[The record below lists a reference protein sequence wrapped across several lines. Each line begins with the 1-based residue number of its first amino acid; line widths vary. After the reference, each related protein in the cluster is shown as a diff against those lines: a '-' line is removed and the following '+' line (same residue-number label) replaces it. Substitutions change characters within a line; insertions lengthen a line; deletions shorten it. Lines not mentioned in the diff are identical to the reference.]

1 MGSVSTFPV
10 GETTELIPLPPGVT
24 SVLVLNSSEGI
35 GDRPGAPDIVADDNA
50 SCSADP
56 LVGWRLR
63 PGEMF
68 AVPLRR
74 GAALYAVASG
84 PGGQVTIELPDE
96 PEED

>member
-1 MGSVSTFPV
+1 MASITTVAV
-10 GETTELIPLPPGVT
+10 GETTALIPLPAGTT
-24 SVLVLNSSEGI
+24 SVLVLNSSEGVA
-35 GDRPGAPDIVADDNA
+35 DRPGAPDIVADDNA

-84 PGGQVTIELPDE
+84 PGGQITLELPDE
-96 PEED
+96 MED